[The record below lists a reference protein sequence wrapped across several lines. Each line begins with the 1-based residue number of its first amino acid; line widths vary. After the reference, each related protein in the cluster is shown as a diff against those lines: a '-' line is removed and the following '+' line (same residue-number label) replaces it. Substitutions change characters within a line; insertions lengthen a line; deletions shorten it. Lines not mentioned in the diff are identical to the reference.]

1 MTVEQKRAANPE
13 TSAWVTASA
22 GTGKT
27 SVLTNRVLRLLFMGT
42 KPSRILCLTF
52 TRAAA
57 AEMAIRINNQLSGWA
72 TMEETRLRD
81 ELLELT
87 GAPASN
93 TEVSHARGLFAQVL
107 DAPGGLRIETLHGF
121 CQSVLRRFP
130 IEAGVTPQF
139 QVADERR
146 QQELLSIAR
155 TRLLREARHGT
166 DDALADA
173 LATISAT
180 IDEGRFDDLMVSLTG
195 SRDRLS
201 HFLQAFGGP
210 DDAIAALRAE
220 LGLAPGETAET
231 IIRKFSENAAFDRVA
246 LTEVVNIFREG
257 GKQEQDAGATMLAW
271 LTAAPGGR
279 VSMFEKYI
287 RVFLTQEGTQRKKF
301 PRKKTQE
308 DEPGATAAY
317 QVECERVL
325 AVMPRLKAAWV
336 ACSTSALVLFS
347 ARLLQ
352 HYEREKA
359 HFGVLDYDD
368 QIERTRSL
376 LVQPGMAPWVLFKL
390 DGGIDH
396 ILVDEAQ
403 DTSPAQWDIIAGLA
417 SEFFPGDGAREL
429 VRTLFAVGDE
439 KQSIFSFQG
448 ADPYALSAMRQTF
461 KTQAEHA
468 DLPWD
473 NVPLARSF
481 RSVAPVLTVVD
492 ATFSSE
498 DAASGVALDGG
509 KIIHEAFREG
519 QAGRVELWPTITP
532 IADDAEDE
540 AWAAPVKRE
549 ATDEPKAQ
557 LATVIAD
564 RIQTWLEATD
574 PVAADAMLPAR
585 NRRITPG
592 DIMIIVRARST
603 FVDQLVSALKI
614 RHVAVAGVDRMILS
628 DQLPVMDLMALGDFL
643 LLPEDDL
650 TLAVVLKGPLIE
662 LSEDALFA
670 LAHGRGK
677 STLWQTLLSRR
688 LENPAYAAACNMLE
702 LLLNQVDFVPPYELF
717 ADILSARGGR
727 AALIRRLGNEI
738 NDPIDEFLS
747 LAQDY
752 QATHPP
758 SLQGFLQWVRLGK
771 AEIKRDLEHGGGKV
785 RIMTAHGAKG
795 LQAPVVFLADTTG
808 TPRHAPD
815 FLWHRTDEAEIPLW
829 PGKTARDCA
838 ASEAARAENKRSQ
851 SEEYRRLLY
860 VAMTRAEDRLYVCGA
875 ETKKGR
881 AEGCWYDLVEAGLRS
896 CEGTT
901 TVAATGGLTGDILCL
916 SAPQTASPRDET
928 PDTPTITAF
937 GPVSDALR
945 LPPDTEPEPS
955 RPLTPSREFGQALP
969 AASPLGES
977 AGDAMRRGRLVHRL
991 LELLPDLD
999 PAARSAAAAAWLARP
1014 GHALGPEQQQVLA
1027 RQVMAILDDPAL
1039 AALFGPESLAEVPLA
1054 ALVGKRAISG
1064 QVDRLVVTNDQVI
1077 IVDYKTGR
1085 SPAGTESGVPHAYF
1099 RQMSAYRAVLHQ
1111 VLPEREIR
1119 CGLLYTGDPALCWL
1133 TDEDL
1138 DRHAP

>member
-72 TMEETRLRD
+72 TMEEAKLRN
-81 ELLELT
+81 ELQELT
-87 GAPASN
+87 GVPAST

-107 DAPGGLRIETLHGF
+107 DAPGGLHIETLHGF

-201 HFLQAFGGP
+201 HFLHAFGGS
-210 DDAIAALRAE
+210 DGAIAALRTE

-231 IIRKFSENAAFDRVA
+231 IIKEFSENAAFDSKA
-246 LTEVVNIFREG
+246 LAEVVTIFQDG
-257 GKQEQDAGATMLAW
+257 GIKEKQAGITMLAW
-271 LTAAPGGR
+271 LTATPSGR
-279 VSMFEKYI
+279 VAMFENYI
-287 RVFLTQEGTQRKKF
+287 RVFLTIKDAQRKNF
-301 PRKKTQE
+301 PLKKTRE
-308 DEPGATAAY
+308 EKAAATATY
-317 QVECERVL
+317 QMECDRVL
-325 AVMPRLKAAWV
+325 AIVMRLKAAGV
-336 ACSTSALVLFS
+336 ARSTSALVLFG

-352 HYEREKA
+352 YYEREKA
-359 HFGVLDYDD
+359 RFGVLDYDD
-368 QIERTRSL
+368 QIERTKSL

-417 SEFFPGDGAREL
+417 GDFFPGDGAREL

-461 KTQAEHA
+461 KAQAERA
-468 DLPWD
+468 GLPWD
-473 NVPLARSF
+473 DVPLARSF
-481 RSVAPVLTVVD
+481 RSVAPVLTAVD

-498 DAASGVALDGG
+498 SAAEGVALDGG
-509 KIIHEAFREG
+509 EIIHEAFREG

-549 ATDEPKAQ
+549 AADEPKAQ

-564 RIQTWLEATD
+564 RIQTWLEGTD

-592 DIMIIVRARST
+592 DIMIIVRTRSA

-614 RHVAVAGVDRMILS
+614 RQVAVAGVDRMILS

-688 LENPAYAAACNMLE
+688 LENANYAAACNMLE
-702 LLLNQVDFVPPYELF
+702 PLLNRVDFVPPYELF

-738 NDPIDEFLS
+738 NDPVDEFLS

-771 AEIKRDLEHGGGKV
+771 SEIKRDLEHGGGKV

-808 TPRHAPD
+808 IPRHAPEL
-815 FLWHRTDEAEIPLW
+815 LWHRTDETEMPLW

-838 ASEAARAENKRSQ
+838 ASADARADDKRSQ
-851 SEEYRRLLY
+851 GEEYRRLLY

-875 ETKKGR
+875 ENKNGR
-881 AEGCWYDLVEAGLRS
+881 AEGCWYDLVAAGLRS

-916 SAPQTASPRDET
+916 STEQTAMPKDEK
-928 PDTPTITAF
+928 PDAPTVMAF
-937 GPVSDALR
+937 GPVSEALR
-945 LPPDTEPEPS
+945 SRPDAEPEPT
-955 RPLTPSREFGQALP
+955 RPLAPSREFGQAP
-969 AASPLGES
+969 TASSPLGEK
-977 AGDAMRRGRLVHRL
+977 AGEAMRRGRLVHRL

-999 PAARSAAAAAWLARP
+999 PDARSAAASAWLARP
-1014 GHALGPEQQQVLA
+1014 GHALDPEEQKTLA
-1027 RQVMAILDDPAL
+1027 RQVMAILDNPAL
-1039 AALFGPESLAEVPLA
+1039 TALFGPESLAEVPLT

-1064 QVDRLVVTNDQVI
+1064 QVDRLVVTNDNVI

-1085 SPAGTESGVPHAYF
+1085 SPAGTESVIPHAYF
-1099 RQMSAYRAVLHQ
+1099 RQMSAYRAVLRQ
-1111 VLPEREIR
+1111 VLPERQIR
-1119 CGLLYTGDPALCWL
+1119 CGLLYTGDPTLCWL
-1133 TDEDL
+1133 TDEEL